1 MKRLYL
7 KLHLGLKRQCD
18 RLSPLQRKIAVFG
31 LSLIYLCCSLGMIV
45 RFFATSDNSYMEL
58 SCSRGGVVK
67 LTFFQDFANLFN
79 NNESLVSH
87 KNSMDYNEGNFLKL
101 LSQFYQSMT

>member
-1 MKRLYL
+1 MADSTTQY
-7 KLHLGLKRQCD
+7 
-18 RLSPLQRKIAVFG
+18 
-31 LSLIYLCCSLGMIV
+31 LSLHGNYRSSKCQ
-45 RFFATSDNSYMEL
+45 NSYMEL

>member
-1 MKRLYL
+1 
-7 KLHLGLKRQCD
+7 
-18 RLSPLQRKIAVFG
+18 
-31 LSLIYLCCSLGMIV
+31 
-45 RFFATSDNSYMEL
+45 MEL